1 MLQLRGTSPH
11 RTVLAGLMLAA
22 LVGMTLGVAP
32 PAADAAGDP
41 APALAATDDSSGT
54 FSVVPGTHRCSNFG
68 GTHSGYRAGHC
79 ADLDV
84 INSGGTNLIRSQGQS
99 FCQQTSGTIVQCAGL
114 YQIVLVRNLST
125 GETAERT
132 VRCGRYTTPQHSPA
146 CPSGRFQNLSWSI
159 QVRCGHNYEAEV
171 TTLADLPGSGVTVG
185 FATQRSAQKRFVC

>member
-1 MLQLRGTSPH
+1 MLVLRGTSPH
-11 RTVLAGLMLAA
+11 HRVLTRLTLVA

-32 PAADAAGDP
+32 TAADASDP
-41 APALAATDDSSGT
+41 APASAATGDSSGT
-54 FSVVPGTHRCSNFG
+54 LTVVPGTHRCSNFG

-84 INSGGTNLIRSQGQS
+84 INSGGVDLVRAQGQS
-99 FCQQTSGTIVQCAGL
+99 FCQRTSGEIVRCAGL

-132 VRCGRYTTPQHSPA
+132 VRCGRYTTPQNNPP

-159 QVRCGHNYEAEV
+159 QVRCGHNYEAV
-171 TTLADLPGSGVTVG
+171 VSTLADLPGSGVTVG
-185 FATQRSAQKRFVC
+185 FATQHSGQKRFVC